1 MFVGQQYLLLPQVN
15 DTPLHV
21 DPEGGLIGFS
31 CLTHVVGPPLVK
43 STNSMY
49 PSSQVL
55 QLVDEPLSHSL
66 QFATL
71 HPLLPDLTQVPF
83 WRVYPQSQPVT
94 LNLLLQAASHL
105 VLAGQVVRLYAVGA
119 LQVFLYITGPVA
131 QFPSFLVQLV
141 EVQPIPLLGM

>member
-15 DTPLHV
+15 DTPLHI

-31 CLTHVVGPPLVK
+31 CLTHVVGPPLIK

-55 QLVDEPLSHSL
+55 QLVDEPSSHSL

-71 HPLLPDLTQVPF
+71 HPSLQKTLEVSKGQRMMSPEHALSDL
-83 WRVYPQSQPVT
+83 VYPRAEQSFET
-94 LNLLLQAASHL
+94 QAAK
-105 VLAGQVVRLYAVGA
+105 AGAAAAKVRPAE
-119 LQVFLYITGPVA
+119 
-131 QFPSFLVQLV
+131 SR
-141 EVQPIPLLGM
+141 

>member
-55 QLVDEPLSHSL
+55 QLVDEPLTHSL
-66 QFATL
+66 QLATL
-71 HPLLPDLTQVPF
+71 QTSSLSYSGICIVHFPFVQTALAMHLTPWLPIVFSDV
-83 WRVYPQSQPVT
+83 SQM
-94 LNLLLQAASHL
+94 LSIIEYLQPE
-105 VLAGQVVRLYAVGA
+105 A
-119 LQVFLYITGPVA
+119 LFSGFLKDG
-131 QFPSFLVQLV
+131 
-141 EVQPIPLLGM
+141 

>member
-1 MFVGQQYLLLPQVN
+1 MVG
-15 DTPLHV
+15 
-21 DPEGGLIGFS
+21 F
-31 CLTHVVGPPLVK
+31 LTQVVGPPLIK
-43 STNSMY
+43 SINSMY

-55 QLVDEPLSHSL
+55 QLVDEPLTHSL
-66 QFATL
+66 QLATL

-105 VLAGQVVRLYAVGA
+105 ALAGQVVRLYAAGA

-131 QFPSFLVQLV
+131 QFPSCLVQLV
-141 EVQPIPLLGM
+141 ELQPMPLLGM